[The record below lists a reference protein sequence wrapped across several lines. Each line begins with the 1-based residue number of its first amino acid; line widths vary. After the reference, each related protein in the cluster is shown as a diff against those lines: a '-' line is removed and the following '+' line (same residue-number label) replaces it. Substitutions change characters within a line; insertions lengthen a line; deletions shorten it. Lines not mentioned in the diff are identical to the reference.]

1 MFSFRNGFYFQISCS
16 GFNFVSDFSAWGG
29 ILPGRGRGAWS
40 RVQIVG
46 FCPRGLSH
54 CSSRVQNAGFCPRR
68 FSHSSSRCS
77 SHSFS
82 RVRIVDICPRRLIQV
97 CKSGLFAP
105 VVLLIERHGCRLRV
119 LAPVGFN
126 ECCPELRQG
135 PAQLRV
141 LRNSPRAM
149 PLFGLPII
157 VMTALY
163 TSRKQVKL
171 QRACV

>member
-1 MFSFRNGFYFQISCS
+1 M
-16 GFNFVSDFSAWGG
+16 
-29 ILPGRGRGAWS
+29 PGRGRGAWS

-46 FCPRGLSH
+46 FLPPSFDFRVQIRPFCPRRSSH
-54 CSSRVQNAGFCPRR
+54 CSSRGRIVVFCPRGWIHVCR
-68 FSHSSSRCS
+68 SGPSAPVVLHIELHGCRL
-77 SHSFS
+77 
-82 RVRIVDICPRRLIQV
+82 RV
-97 CKSGLFAP
+97 FAP
-105 VVLLIERHGCRLRV
+105 VVLLIELHGCRLRV
-119 LAPVGFN
+119 FAPVGFN